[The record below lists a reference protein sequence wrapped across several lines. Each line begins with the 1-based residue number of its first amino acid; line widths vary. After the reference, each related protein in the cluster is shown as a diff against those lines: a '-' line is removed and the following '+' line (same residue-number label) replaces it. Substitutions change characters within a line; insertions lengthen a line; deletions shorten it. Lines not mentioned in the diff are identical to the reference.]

1 MRKNLFL
8 LCLLSFLYHSFY
20 ANNEYYLKKSIQLI
34 DSINVDTSKKSY
46 VLPVNIFYEFLGS
59 SVWMSLNY
67 QQTLFSKNRYSLDF
81 LTGINNW
88 EFSEYD
94 FANSH
99 YFLLNRFSN
108 KSQRFFIEFG
118 PGFKLGGSLG
128 ERKLGYDFSW
138 NTSIMKV
145 FKNNMF
151 FKFNTT
157 FSLSYLYK
165 IAQDPNSEA
174 TFYYGYASFPIGL
187 SFGYRFNEK
196 SNLKNKINEQKRVLP
211 KNFIGINSILGVSYD
226 RLLLMK
232 KNHALYLS
240 VNPNFYVFKKFDVS
254 EKTGYLL
261 LNRCFINY
269 VQQIDPLIS
278 TEFGLGNTYYYEKFS
293 VFNLIFSESTHQ
305 VSLNFGVRLMLHKR
319 FVLKLNYSPAIW
331 ASNYNFTYNNNFIY
345 NQLDQNYGY
354 QVANKFFITLGYAW

>member
-1 MRKNLFL
+1 MRKIFLVVLFL
-8 LCLLSFLYHSFY
+8 ILSS
-20 ANNEYYLKKSIQLI
+20 KSIYSNTKFDNKIDSVQS
-34 DSINVDTSKKSY
+34 DSINKVH
-46 VLPVNIFYEFLGS
+46 VLPVNIFYELLGS

-94 FANSH
+94 FVNSH

-108 KSQRFFIEFG
+108 KSRRFFIEFG

-145 FKNNMF
+145 FRNNMF

-157 FSLSYLYK
+157 FSLSYLY
-165 IAQDPNSEA
+165 IITQDPNSEA
-174 TFYYGYASFPIGL
+174 TFYYGYASFPIGFSL
-187 SFGYRFNEK
+187 GYRFNERK
-196 SNLKNKINEQKRVLP
+196 SQRNEKNEQKMVLP
-211 KNFIGINSILGVSYD
+211 KNLIGINSILGLSFD
-226 RLLLMK
+226 RLLLRK

-261 LNRCFINY
+261 LNRSFINY

-293 VFNLIFSESTHQ
+293 VFDKMLSINTSQINLNLGIRIMPSHHSII
-305 VSLNFGVRLMLHKR
+305 KI
-319 FVLKLNYSPAIW
+319 NYSPAIW
-331 ASNYNFTYNNNFIY
+331 ASNYNLTYNDNFIY
-345 NQLDQNYGY
+345 YQLNQNRRHKIAD
-354 QVANKFFITLGYAW
+354 KFFITLGYTW